1 MILEIPNRKFEG
13 YIFDCDGTLADT
25 MPIHFRAWSR
35 AMAEEGADFPEDV
48 FYAWGGRPAVEII
61 ASLNERCGLSMPP
74 FETAQRK
81 ESYFL
86 ELLHEVQA
94 IDPVVDIARRT
105 RGFAP
110 MAVASGGH
118 RELVVATLE
127 LLKIHDWFDAVICA
141 EDYKNGK
148 PSPDPFLVAAER
160 LGVPPEH
167 CLVFEDS
174 PTGIES
180 AKAAGMEYV
189 FVPRVGVKEP
199 QKPPFPSLNE

>member
-1 MILEIPNRKFEG
+1 MILEIPNRKFSG

-25 MPIHFRAWSR
+25 MPLHFRAWTR
-35 AMAEEGADFPEDV
+35 AMTEEGAEFPETV
-48 FYAWGGRPAVEII
+48 FYEWGGRPAVDII
-61 ASLNERCGLSMPP
+61 ALLNERCGLSMPP
-74 FETAQRK
+74 VETAQRK
-81 ESYFL
+81 ERYFL
-86 ELLHEVQA
+86 ELLHEVEA

-118 RELVVATLE
+118 RELVVATLD

-141 EDYKNGK
+141 EDYENGK
-148 PSPDPFLVAAER
+148 PAPDPFLVAAAR
-160 LGVPPEH
+160 LGVSPEH

-189 FVPRVGVKEP
+189 FVPRVGSPEP
-199 QKPPFPSLNE
+199 QQPPFPALNA

>member
-1 MILEIPNRKFEG
+1 MRLEIPNRKFLG

-25 MPIHFRAWSR
+25 MPLHYRAWSR
-35 AMAEEGADFPEDV
+35 AMAEEGADFPETT
-48 FYAWGGRPAVEII
+48 FYEWGGRPAADIV

-74 FETAQRK
+74 VETVRRK
-81 ESYFL
+81 EKYFL
-86 ELLHEVQA
+86 ELLHEVEA

-127 LLKIHDWFDAVICA
+127 LLEIHDWFDAVICA
-141 EDYKNGK
+141 EDYENGK
-148 PSPDPFLVAAER
+148 PAPDPFLVAAER
-160 LGVPPEH
+160 LGIAPEH

-174 PTGIES
+174 PTGIAS
-180 AKAAGMEYV
+180 AKAAGMDYV
-189 FVPRVGVKEP
+189 FVPRVGSSE
-199 QKPPFPSLNE
+199 QQRPPFPALNE